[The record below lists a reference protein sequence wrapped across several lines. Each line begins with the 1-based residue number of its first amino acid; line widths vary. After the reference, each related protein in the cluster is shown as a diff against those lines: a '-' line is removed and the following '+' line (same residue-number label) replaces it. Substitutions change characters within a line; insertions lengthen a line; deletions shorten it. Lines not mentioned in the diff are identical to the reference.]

1 MLIAVFAVERTLLL
15 DEAHVDERLAARV
28 GGADEV
34 VGAPGLTQGGHEGP
48 PGDAEGGLRGG
59 ALPSIE
65 LFVFVCLFHRFFGLN
80 FNFFVV
86 FMSSL
91 FISISFS
98 FFSNYYYTWQV
109 HLT

>member
-1 MLIAVFAVERTLLL
+1 MFL

-65 LFVFVCLFHRFFGLN
+65 LFVFVCLFHRYFGLN
-80 FNFFVV
+80 FYFLWCLCR
-86 FMSSL
+86 L
-91 FISISFS
+91 FISVSFS
-98 FFSNYYYTWQV
+98 FFSNYHYTWQV